1 MANAPGTGTRPS
13 TSSGNTPHDHA
24 SNLDSTTATSE
35 VTSMRNRVN
44 VYDSDGSTTPTGTA
58 STTPGEWRVT
68 DDESRDR
75 TSLRSDPAPAA
86 ATRSGASWV
95 TTLIALIVI
104 VLIAYFIMQLL
115 F

>member
-13 TSSGNTPHDHA
+13 TSPNNTSHDNA
-24 SNLDSTTATSE
+24 SDLNSTTATSE
-35 VTSMRNRVN
+35 VSAMRNRVN

-58 STTPGEWRVT
+58 STTPGEWRIS
-68 DDESRDR
+68 DDDSSRDR
-75 TSLRSDPAPAA
+75 NTLRSDPAPA
-86 ATRSGASWV
+86 TRSGSSWV

>member
-1 MANAPGTGTRPS
+1 MANAPGTGTRPNS
-13 TSSGNTPHDHA
+13 TPGSASHDNA
-24 SNLDSTTATSE
+24 STTATSE
-35 VTSMRNRVN
+35 VSGMRNRVN

-58 STTPGEWRVT
+58 STTPGEWRIS
-68 DDESRDR
+68 DDESSHDR
-75 TSLRSDPAPAA
+75 TSLRSDPAPA
-86 ATRSGASWV
+86 TRGGSSWV

>member
-13 TSSGNTPHDHA
+13 SSPNNTSHDNA
-24 SNLDSTTATSE
+24 PNNANTTATSE
-35 VTSMRNRVN
+35 VSSMKNRVN
-44 VYDSDGSTTPTGTA
+44 VYDSDGSTTPTGAA
-58 STTPGEWRVT
+58 STTPGEWRIT

-75 TSLRSDPAPAA
+75 NSTLKADPAPVS
-86 ATRSGASWV
+86 RSGASWV
-95 TTLIALIVI
+95 TTVIALIVI